1 MTGKY
6 DDIINLPHHVSSRR
20 APMTMIDRAAQFS
33 PFAALTGYDA
43 AIQETGR
50 LTEGYIHLD
59 ESSKESLNER
69 LQLIQE
75 SLDAQPEITVTYFQP
90 DERKTGGAYVSVT
103 GTVKK
108 IDEYNQGI
116 IMTDGTAIC
125 FEYIYFITG
134 ELFRNC
140 E

>member
-43 AIQETGR
+43 AIQETAR
-50 LTEGYIHLD
+50 LTEGFITLD
-59 ESSKESLNER
+59 ESSKEFLNER

-75 SLDAQPEITVTYFQP
+75 SLDEHPEITVTYFKP
-90 DERKTGGAYVSVT
+90 DERKSGGAYVSIT
-103 GTVKK
+103 GVVKK

-116 IMTDGTAIC
+116 IMADGTGIC
-125 FEYIYFITG
+125 FEYIYSITG
-134 ELFRNC
+134 DLFIRH

>member
-6 DDIINLPHHVSSRR
+6 DDIMNLPHHVSSRR

-75 SLDAQPEITVTYFQP
+75 SLDAHPEITVTYFQP
-90 DERKTGGAYVSVT
+90 DERKSGGAYVSVT

-108 IDEYNQGI
+108 IDEYNKGI
-116 IMTDGTAIC
+116 IMTDGTEIY
-125 FEYIYFITG
+125 FGYIYSITG
-134 ELFRNC
+134 ELFRIC